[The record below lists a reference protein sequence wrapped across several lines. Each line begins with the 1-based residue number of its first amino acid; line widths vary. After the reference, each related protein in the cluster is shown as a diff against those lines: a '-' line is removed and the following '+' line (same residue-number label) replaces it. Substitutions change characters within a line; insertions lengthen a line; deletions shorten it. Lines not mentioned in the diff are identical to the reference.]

1 MNLYSRS
8 LLLLAVAIAQTYGA
22 IYDQVSQLPTDV
34 YDYIIVG
41 GSFSISYDQLKERT
55 HLRPL
60 LGGTAGNVVAN
71 RLTEDSSIQVLVLEA
86 GGRSVA
92 RRSSTTCSRHTDYI
106 EP

>member
-8 LLLLAVAIAQTYGA
+8 LLLLAIAIAQTYGE

-41 GSFSISYDQLKERT
+41 GSFPISYHQLKERT
-55 HLRPL
+55 HPGPL

-71 RLTEDSSIQVLVLEA
+71 RLTEDSDIQVLVLEA
-86 GGRSVA
+86 GGR
-92 RRSSTTCSRHTDYI
+92 
-106 EP
+106 